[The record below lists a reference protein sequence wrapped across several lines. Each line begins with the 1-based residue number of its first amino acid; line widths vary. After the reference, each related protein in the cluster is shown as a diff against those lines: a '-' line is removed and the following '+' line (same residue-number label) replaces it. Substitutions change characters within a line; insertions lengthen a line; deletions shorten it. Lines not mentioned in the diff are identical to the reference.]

1 MELRAQLDTT
11 AERLAA
17 AEAQTRALRSR
28 SADQEGAAAAASA
41 SDRTRTMPGPRTAAA
56 GGTGELPAASRF
68 GRAADG
74 RAAAALRPPAR
85 RAHGPAHG
93 HRAGPAQRAARRAH
107 LRVDELA
114 HRLALGAAERPRGRG
129 SGLVDGPPTA
139 ARTDRPRVPRTTEA
153 GMAARTRRAD
163 RRTTVEKES
172 PSWILRAAAVLLLAL
187 LMLALVVI
195 VMSVL

>member
-28 SADQEGAAAAASA
+28 SADQQGAAAAASA
-41 SDRTRTMPGPRTAAA
+41 SDRTQTMPGPRTAAA
-56 GGTGELPAASRF
+56 GGRETAAASRF
-68 GRAADG
+68 GRAPEDEQ
-74 RAAAALRPPAR
+74 RPRSARRPAERTAR
-85 RAHGPAHG
+85 RADTEPDPPSAPLGERISEWMSSLTGSRSEPQNG
-93 HRAGPAQRAARRAH
+93 H
-107 LRVDELA
+107 
-114 HRLALGAAERPRGRG
+114 AAEPQAV
-129 SGLVDGPPTA
+129 VDGPPTA

-153 GMAARTRRAD
+153 GTAARTRRAD

-172 PSWILRAAAVLLLAL
+172 PSWILRAAAVGLLAL

-195 VMSVL
+195 VLSVL